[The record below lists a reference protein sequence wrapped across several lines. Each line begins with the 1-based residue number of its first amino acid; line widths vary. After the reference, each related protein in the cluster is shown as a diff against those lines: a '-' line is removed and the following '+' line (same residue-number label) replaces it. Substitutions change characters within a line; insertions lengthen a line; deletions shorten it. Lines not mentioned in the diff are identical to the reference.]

1 MLAAVEMNMSSRIIR
16 GNEDARSV
24 RVTAGGMGV
33 PSGHAPLA
41 NDTAKLEK
49 QAFEKGY
56 KEGERIGKQMGE
68 RMMESTVSR
77 YEHSIQQLAAAER
90 KLAEA
95 MEAETVRLSL
105 QIARKILR
113 REAAIDPEMVSV
125 LVSVAL
131 KRMQGH
137 HRIEVRVSRHDIT
150 RVTEEVRSAGSS
162 IPVKED
168 PALERGDFMLDSI
181 ETHIDGRIASQV
193 EAVSRALFD
202 E

>member
-77 YEHSIQQLAAAER
+77 YERSIQQLAVAER

-131 KRMQGH
+131 SERLKNGAALYIIQTLDPMGGWGTQFALLQHGRKLNFRWKLFHSDQVLARQNDG
-137 HRIEVRVSRHDIT
+137 VFNRVLQFSNIT
-150 RVTEEVRSAGSS
+150 W
-162 IPVKED
+162 P
-168 PALERGDFMLDSI
+168 
-181 ETHIDGRIASQV
+181 
-193 EAVSRALFD
+193 
-202 E
+202 